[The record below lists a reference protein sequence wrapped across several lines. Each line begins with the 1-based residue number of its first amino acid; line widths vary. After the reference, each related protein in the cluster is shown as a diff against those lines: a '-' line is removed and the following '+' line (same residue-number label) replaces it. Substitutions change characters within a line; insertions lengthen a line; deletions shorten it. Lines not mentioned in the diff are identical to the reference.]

1 MSTKAATVRA
11 RVEAELKE
19 ETELIFDQLGISTTE
34 AIRIFF
40 KQVQLQKGLPFDMKV
55 PNEVTQKALQEA
67 RTRKNLTTSKGTD
80 QLFEDLDI

>member
-11 RVEAELKE
+11 RVESELKE

-55 PNEVTQKALQEA
+55 PNEVTQKALHEA

>member
-1 MSTKAATVRA
+1 MPTKAATVRA
-11 RVEAELKE
+11 RVESELKE
-19 ETELIFDQLGISTTE
+19 ETELIFEQLGISTTE

-55 PNEVTQKALQEA
+55 PNEVTQKALHEA
-67 RTRKNLTTSKGTD
+67 RMRKNLTTSKGTD

>member
-55 PNEVTQKALQEA
+55 PNEVTQKALHEA
-67 RTRKNLTTSKGTD
+67 RTRKNLTTSKGAD

>member
-55 PNEVTQKALQEA
+55 PNEVTQKALHEA